1 MSKVSRKSLTLK
13 SNMEKGEILNKK
25 HVCLKRPGA
34 GLFFKELKKLIGKKT
49 KKKLKKNHQIK
60 MNDFKIK

>member
-1 MSKVSRKSLTLK
+1 
-13 SNMEKGEILNKK
+13 
-25 HVCLKRPGA
+25 
-34 GLFFKELKKLIGKKT
+34 LFFKELKKLIGKKT